1 MEAEPHVKVAFIDHP
16 DLKLIQAALTK
27 LKSAVDSPLPFES
40 ATWKSPKSDEEQAN
54 LVREVT
60 AWENNVS
67 NAYGWSMAKKIS
79 SPESLLILLTTEVT
93 KDYSNPD
100 RMPTIPSL
108 LGRVPDHLVR
118 PFNQCIGLPPIDT
131 ELLLKQLLL
140 APRKDGARRV
150 GEGKYVFVKGKKLD
164 PPVMLREMHF
174 VPVTKDNPLRYRAL
188 ARELMEWT
196 EGALRRFYGR
206 SE

>member
-1 MEAEPHVKVAFIDHP
+1 
-16 DLKLIQAALTK
+16 
-27 LKSAVDSPLPFES
+27 
-40 ATWKSPKSDEEQAN
+40 